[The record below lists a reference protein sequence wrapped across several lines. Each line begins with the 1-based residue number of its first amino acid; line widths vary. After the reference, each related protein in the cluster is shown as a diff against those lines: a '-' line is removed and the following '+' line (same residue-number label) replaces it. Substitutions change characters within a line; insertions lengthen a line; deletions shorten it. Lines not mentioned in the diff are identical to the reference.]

1 MDNKAISRYNSD
13 NDKSVIARQK
23 LDNMAGVL
31 HGRSVRLDSKKK
43 ALLRII
49 LDQGSSYG
57 QVARLSGE
65 HASTVSRRFRSM
77 VRRLGGG
84 MLRSTDGAE
93 RTLTPLEKTI
103 LIESFLYGTGQ
114 KAIAVKLGISRY
126 RVRKVL
132 AAFQDNKPTAARS
145 ASAGMDDRITSNTP
159 ARPSTA

>member
-13 NDKSVIARQK
+13 NDKSVIAREK

-43 ALLRII
+43 ALLRMIV
-49 LDQGSSYG
+49 DQGGSYG

-65 HASTVSRRFRSM
+65 HASTVSRRFRAM
-77 VRRLGGG
+77 VRRLRGGTARAADE
-84 MLRSTDGAE
+84 MLRQ
-93 RTLTPLEKTI
+93 LTPLEKTI

-114 KAIAVKLGISRY
+114 KAIAAKLGVSRY

-132 AAFQDNKPTAARS
+132 QPFQDNKQTAARS
-145 ASAGMDDRITSNTP
+145 AIAGMGDRITSNTP
-159 ARPSTA
+159 AGPSTA